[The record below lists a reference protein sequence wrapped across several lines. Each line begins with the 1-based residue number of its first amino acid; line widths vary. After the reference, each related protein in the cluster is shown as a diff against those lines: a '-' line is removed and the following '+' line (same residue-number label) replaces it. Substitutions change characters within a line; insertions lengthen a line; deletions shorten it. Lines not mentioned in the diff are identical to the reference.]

1 MLSNPA
7 VDFYIVFFIGLSA
20 YLLYGACQ
28 KMALSRFK
36 RYMAIRQ
43 KADLVILKALE
54 GTAQYDEL
62 KELCEQMEEIKF
74 ERC

>member
-20 YLLYGACQ
+20 YLLYNTCQ
-28 KMALSRFK
+28 RAALSRFK
-36 RYMAIRQ
+36 RYMALRRQ
-43 KADLVILKALE
+43 ADIVILKSLE
-54 GTAQYDEL
+54 DTPQYDEL
-62 KELCEQMEEIKF
+62 KKLCEEMEEIKF